1 MSQATTNPTAGSEN
15 GKPATVKERA
25 DLALNN
31 DFLRKAV
38 RFTTERLRDGKQK
51 AANDHGHWKS
61 GVNVGGKSVYT
72 RSPILITI

>member
-1 MSQATTNPTAGSEN
+1 MSQTTTNLTAKSEN

-31 DFLRKAV
+31 DFYA
-38 RFTTERLRDGKQK
+38 RLFVLPRRDCVMENKKQLTIM
-51 AANDHGHWKS
+51 ATGKS